1 MHWLVRE
8 YQDDDFEGVVHLLDA
23 TAAEQAS
30 VFSLGE
36 CVVALRARQA
46 SAVAVRG
53 GEIVGAVIA
62 LVAGDRAWIARLAVR
77 EDLRGQGI
85 PSSLLNAL
93 DRQLVAAH
101 VRRVG
106 YVLPHEELMAEG
118 LRKAGYETQPA
129 IAYFEKV
136 LALEPGQAAVLETLG
151 GEVLAPRLWDELLG
165 MREEKAVIE
174 RRVIAP
180 LTHLELAAQHGVVA
194 PRAVLLFGPPGTGKT
209 TFARAVAA
217 RLQWPFVELL
227 PSRLAEEDAGLAA
240 GLRDAFSL
248 VGQLDRVVVFI
259 DEIEEIAAARHGA
272 GTNRMH
278 GVTNELLKVIPAFRH
293 RSNRLLIA
301 ATNAVHSLDSAV
313 LRPGRFD
320 YILPIGSPD
329 EPARRALWGSHAR
342 DGGVDLDALV
352 LASRDLTTAEIQHA
366 ARAAAQAS
374 FERELLAPTSEG
386 VTEGPTTEDYVAAIA
401 GIRPS
406 LVPEVREAFAAD
418 TATYARF

>member
-240 GLRDAFSL
+240 GLRDAFRL
-248 VGQLDRVVVFI
+248 
-259 DEIEEIAAARHGA
+259 
-272 GTNRMH
+272 
-278 GVTNELLKVIPAFRH
+278 
-293 RSNRLLIA
+293 NRLKL
-301 ATNAVHSLDSAV
+301 
-313 LRPGRFD
+313 
-320 YILPIGSPD
+320 
-329 EPARRALWGSHAR
+329 EK
-342 DGGVDLDALV
+342 
-352 LASRDLTTAEIQHA
+352 
-366 ARAAAQAS
+366 
-374 FERELLAPTSEG
+374 
-386 VTEGPTTEDYVAAIA
+386 
-401 GIRPS
+401 
-406 LVPEVREAFAAD
+406 
-418 TATYARF
+418 